1 MATKS
6 DIYRTA
12 SLLIREYGEMAPIG
26 ANVRADQ
33 LRDAGDEK
41 GYRVW
46 RRIAMASED
55 ILAETRP
62 ADTAVH

>member
-6 DIYRTA
+6 EIYRTA

-26 ANVRADQ
+26 ANIRADQ

-41 GYRVW
+41 GHRTW
-46 RRIAMASED
+46 RRVAAATEE

>member
-6 DIYRTA
+6 EIYRTA

-26 ANVRADQ
+26 ANIRADQ

-41 GYRVW
+41 GSRVW
-46 RRIAMASED
+46 RRVAAATEE
-55 ILAETRP
+55 ILTETRP